1 MMDGFWRVRLQ
12 KVSKDDELL
21 RTHSCQAQGQ
31 YTVITA
37 SERYQARH
45 AMGHIAVSPI
55 DHCCFWPSSMLSYL
69 SPPTT
74 RNFSR
79 A

>member
-1 MMDGFWRVRLQ
+1 MDSAQ

-21 RTHSCQAQGQ
+21 QACIDGQ

-37 SERYQARH
+37 GERYDARH

-55 DHCCFWPSSMLSYL
+55 DHC
-69 SPPTT
+69 
-74 RNFSR
+74 
-79 A
+79 